1 MAFDID
7 MIKKLYSNFGARI
20 DAARKAT
27 GKSLTLTEKI
37 LYAHLWQG
45 AATTA
50 YERGKDYVE
59 FARIVW
65 LCRMQL
71 HKWLYYNSCRQGVKQ

>member
-1 MAFDID
+1 MAFDIE
-7 MIKKLYSNFGARI
+7 MIKKLYSNFSSRI
-20 DAARKAT
+20 EAARKAT
-27 GKSLTLTEKI
+27 GKPLTLTEKI

-59 FARIVW
+59 RSEERRVGKE
-65 LCRMQL
+65 L
-71 HKWLYYNSCRQGVKQ
+71 KKGG